1 MVRKKNKNPQRLP
14 QNTIINNQRLDF
26 SDIESIG
33 SDVIDVVQSDDE
45 SPLPNLNDY
54 IDLTDIKEND
64 RNSLEEIIKDG
75 ERDKWDDK
83 LFSKETLDYM
93 TEELKITQARIAAKQ
108 KRIENA
114 LKKIRTGTTS
124 GPSCSSGINEPRS
137 KRMRRTTQR
146 FEPEPDSIAVKRAMR
161 ETMPRKEYITSSSSS
176 SSSNYLPPPKKFMI
190 DEKAKSKN
198 LPPPVSTAET
208 LIKKKKRKPGTGSV
222 YFNKSRQKWSAVG
235 PHEKYIGRYNTREK
249 AEKAV
254 KHYNETGE
262 RMESDTS
269 PRWTGN
275 KGKSYKVV
283 DGKYY
288 CLLCDDGGWSG
299 PSSVWYHMKRKH
311 GAETRTYCR
320 RVPLKKKKYERQ
332 HSSSKKYYTAKQK
345 KERRPFRDKLLA
357 NRDRKRQ
364 EKKDDA
370 NLLLGF
376 AEGAIQEENTK
387 KAIAKN
393 AVINQLQSLFRKFKN
408 PDGAN
413 IFIELIN
420 NNSSYG
426 EIIIKETKNYIE
438 KISIRDKDKIKQYTM
453 DFLQTLALIKRQHSK
468 EQLTIFEGF
477 EFEELDVHDTGEKDD
492 DGNPI
497 KIVASENKFGGRKSR
512 KKRRKSRKKRRKIR
526 KKTRKKR
533 KGRKSRRRR

>member
-1 MVRKKNKNPQRLP
+1 MPRKKGTPKHNPFAMQDHQLTRGLT
-14 QNTIINNQRLDF
+14 NVNVNQLSDVESDSSYDDIFTDF
-26 SDIESIG
+26 TREERVYLSDIV
-33 SDVIDVVQSDDE
+33 SD
-45 SPLPNLNDY
+45 
-54 IDLTDIKEND
+54 
-64 RNSLEEIIKDG
+64 EEV
-75 ERDKWDDK
+75 WDDK
-83 LFSKETLDYM
+83 LLSPDKERSKVFSKETGDFIRD
-93 TEELKITQARIAAKQ
+93 ELKKTQSIIAKQ

-137 KRMRRTTQR
+137 KRMRRATLR

-176 SSSNYLPPPKKFMI
+176 SSSTTAPCENLTDEEFLRCNETLEGNYLPPPKKFMI
-190 DEKAKSKN
+190 DDKAKSKN
-198 LPPPVSTAET
+198 LPPPVPTPQKEA
-208 LIKKKKRKPGTGSV
+208 LIKARKRKTQGSQRANDYGV
-222 YFNKSRQKWSAVG
+222 VSAVD
-235 PHEKYIGRYNTREK
+235 GR
-249 AEKAV
+249 
-254 KHYNETGE
+254 
-262 RMESDTS
+262 
-269 PRWTGN
+269 
-275 KGKSYKVV
+275 
-283 DGKYY
+283 YY
-288 CLLCDDGGWSG
+288 CLLCDEVPSGWSG
-299 PSSVWYHMKRKH
+299 PSGLWYHSKRFH
-311 GAETRTYCR
+311 NAETRPYCR

-332 HSSSKKYYTAKQK
+332 HSSSSKYYAEKQK
-345 KERRPFRDKLLA
+345 KEKA
-357 NRDRKRQ
+357 RKKRLTAWDIKK
-364 EKKDDA
+364 KKDEA

-376 AEGAIQEENTK
+376 AEGAAIEEETK
-387 KAIAKN
+387 KAITKN
-393 AVINQLQSLFRKFKN
+393 AIINELQSLFRKFKN

-453 DFLQTLALIKRQHSK
+453 DFLQTLALIKRQHSR

-477 EFEELDVHDTGEKDD
+477 VFEESLDGKNWVDVDDTGVIDD

-533 KGRKSRRRR
+533 KRKGRKSRRRR